1 MIKRIKLL
9 IDDLR
14 KSEKDYRVVVMR
26 DGSVRMNLD
35 NPDVQADLM
44 KRLESARQFAIRHNI
59 RDRSEPTDSEQHEV
73 CPQ

>member
-1 MIKRIKLL
+1 MIKRIKLF

-59 RDRSEPTDSEQHEV
+59 RDQSEPTDSEQHEV

>member
-1 MIKRIKLL
+1 M
-9 IDDLR
+9 
-14 KSEKDYRVVVMR
+14 VVMR

-59 RDRSEPTDSEQHEV
+59 RDQSEPTDSEQHEV